1 VSSCIY
7 CGKEITSE
15 SVFCQFCGYNNIPLT
30 LEPGLLLHS
39 GRYEIIQTL
48 ETGGMAILY
57 LARDHNLDTLC
68 TIKIMTD
75 NFKDPEERTYAINKF
90 KDEAVI
96 LARLRHSGLPV
107 VQNHFVEDIRYCLVM
122 DYVKGKSL
130 EDILYDALLNDY
142 YLSPEL
148 VINWGIQIC
157 DILDYLHTYKPMIIH
172 RDVKPD
178 NLMEHEDNRVVLVD
192 FGVAHVFEKRDP
204 GTSVGTTGY
213 ASPEQYLGRA
223 YPQSDIFALGAT
235 LHRLLTGYDPS
246 EAEGN
251 LFLYPSLNKYRDDI
265 PSGLQEIISKAT
277 EMEADNR
284 FSSAKELKEALLN
297 IKLVDI
303 QTKSEETIKKNFYI
317 VSDVEKPLLS
327 DIFKI
332 KTSSLNLFKQQ
343 LSKVLGLDIGSHE
356 IKLLQMG
363 VDSKG
368 HMGPKLISCKKTPDN
383 TVLDGMI
390 INPKKL
396 SETIKSMLKDKENFE
411 VIASLSPYCS
421 AIRTIKIP
429 ATTPEKLPSMLSSN
443 LKQIIPLPVDECY
456 IDYKILSSSDNDK
469 DIKVRITAL
478 RKKAYE
484 NLRKTLFLADL
495 KPDNIVIEPFAMTV
509 LANLIIKDEMKKK
522 NVAIINMGDEG
533 TSLTLMKD
541 GQLSQTSV
549 FFYGGK
555 KLTGAIMQAEM
566 VDYEH
571 AEELK
576 KIRYDNIADK
586 GKIKTNLFHLLIL
599 HVKDWANEIS
609 KSLRYFGSDYRL
621 DKFDSIIFCGGAIQF
636 RDLHKYINT
645 QLKINSYKFCLPKN
659 KKTSLNKQ
667 QFILDKE
674 TALMSCMGLIISSFK
689 DLKEIH
695 EVVSLNNFEL
705 FKIYDQSAI
714 FPEKAMSEEAREDN
728 VDREISSVKDIE
740 EKMSE
745 DKDESSIQEMEQ
757 ENKEEN
763 IIEKVEIEI
772 EEKLEMSPEK
782 EETGIEEKLEEQVK
796 SMKPGT
802 TYYMYMCHACNS
814 INRFSAKFCTCCG
827 EDLLKLRRLSL
838 PRVVVEQS
846 VSILKCP
853 KCNTHNN
860 LQAKFCKSCG
870 VTFIEMASFCLTCNT
885 INRITAKFCNTCGG
899 NVRKVLGLGL
909 FKQLPSIATEYRE
922 CPECNNKNRVFAK
935 FCKTC
940 RCEFVTPSSE
950 KLQIPFSN
958 EEINSK
964 ELIEEL
970 ELIKD
975 MEELTNNHSLS
986 VIISEG

>member
-1 VSSCIY
+1 MSICIY

-15 SVFCQFCGYNNIPLT
+15 SVFCQFCGYNNIPLA
-30 LEPGLLLHS
+30 LEPGMILHS

-57 LARDHNLDTLC
+57 LARDNNLDTLC

-75 NFKDPEERTYAINKF
+75 NFKDPEERTYAISKF

-96 LARLRHSGLPV
+96 LAKLRHPGLPV

-178 NLMEHEDNRVVLVD
+178 NLMEHEGNRVVLVD

-213 ASPEQYLGRA
+213 ASPEQYLGKA

-235 LHRLLTGYDPS
+235 LHRLLTGYDPA

-251 LFLYPSLNKYRDDI
+251 LFIYPSLNKYRDDI
-265 PSGLQEIISKAT
+265 PAGLQDIISKAT
-277 EMEADNR
+277 EMEAENR
-284 FSSAKELKEALLN
+284 FSSAKEFKEALLK
-297 IKLVDI
+297 IKVVDRE
-303 QTKSEETIKKNFYI
+303 TKQEEVIKKTSPHLF
-317 VSDVEKPLLS
+317 EKPLLS

-332 KTSSLNLFKQQ
+332 KTSNLNQFKQQ

-383 TVLDGMI
+383 TVVNGMI

-396 SETIKSMLKDKENFE
+396 SETIKSILKDKEDFD

-421 AIRTIKIP
+421 VIRTIKVP
-429 ATTPEKLPSMLSSN
+429 VTSAEKLPSMLSSN
-443 LKQIIPLPVDECY
+443 LKQLIPLPVEECY
-456 IDYKILSSSDNDK
+456 IDYKILSSHDSDRDM
-469 DIKVRITAL
+469 KVRIIAL
-478 RKKAYE
+478 RKEAYD
-484 NLRKTLFLADL
+484 NLRKTLFMADL
-495 KPDNIVIEPFAMTV
+495 DPDNIIIEPFAMTV
-509 LANLIIKDEMKKK
+509 LANLIIKDESKKK

-541 GQLSQTSV
+541 GHLSQTAV
-549 FFYGGK
+549 FSYGGH
-555 KLTGAIMQAEM
+555 KLTEAIMKAEM

-571 AEELK
+571 AEEIK
-576 KIRYDNIADK
+576 KIKCDNIIDINN
-586 GKIKTNLFHLLIL
+586 IKTNLFHLLIL
-599 HVKDWANEIS
+599 HVKEWATEIS

-659 KKTSLNKQ
+659 KKTSINKQ

-689 DLKEIH
+689 ELKEIN
-695 EVVSLNNFEL
+695 EVVRLNNFEL
-705 FKIYDQSAI
+705 FKIYGQSTQENMLPLEEDKKGSPVEKDMEKI
-714 FPEKAMSEEAREDN
+714 SEEPEKLSTGKFEQKQEDRI
-728 VDREISSVKDIE
+728 DR
-740 EKMSE
+740 
-745 DKDESSIQEMEQ
+745 
-757 ENKEEN
+757 
-763 IIEKVEIEI
+763 VEIEI
-772 EEKLEMSPEK
+772 EEKTDPS
-782 EETGIEEKLEEQVK
+782 EEARVFEEEISVK
-796 SMKPGT
+796 SGKPRT
-802 TYYMYMCHACNS
+802 THYMYMCHACNS

-827 EDLLKLRRLSL
+827 EDLVKLRRLSL
-838 PRVVVEQS
+838 PRVIIEKS
-846 VSILKCP
+846 VSMLECP
-853 KCNTHNN
+853 RCNTHNN
-860 LQAKFCKSCG
+860 LNARFCKSCG

-909 FKQLPSIATEYRE
+909 FKQLPSIANEYRE
-922 CPECNNKNRVFAK
+922 CPECKNKNRVFAK

-940 RCEFVTPSSE
+940 RHEFVTPGSE
-950 KLQIPFSN
+950 NLQIPFITQ
-958 EEINSK
+958 EITSK

-970 ELIKD
+970 DLIKD
-975 MEELTNNHSLS
+975 MEEL
-986 VIISEG
+986 SEGNLLIDLDMTKDLSKQLQKK

>member
-1 VSSCIY
+1 MSICIY

-15 SVFCQFCGYNNIPLT
+15 SVFCQFCGYNNIPLA
-30 LEPGLLLHS
+30 LEPGMILHS

-57 LARDHNLDTLC
+57 IARDNNLDTLC

-75 NFKDPEERTYAINKF
+75 NFKDPEERAYAISKF

-96 LARLRHSGLPV
+96 LAKLRHPGLPV

-122 DYVKGKSL
+122 DYMKGKSL

-178 NLMEHEDNRVVLVD
+178 NLMEHGNNRVVLVD
-192 FGVAHVFEKRDP
+192 LGVAHVFEKRDP

-213 ASPEQYLGRA
+213 ASPEQYLGKA

-246 EAEGN
+246 ESEGN
-251 LFLYPSLNKYRDDI
+251 LFIYPSLNKYRDDM
-265 PSGLQEIISKAT
+265 PPGLQEIISKAT
-277 EMEADNR
+277 EMEAENR
-284 FSSAKELKEALLN
+284 FSSAKEFKEALLS
-297 IKLVDI
+297 IKVVE
-303 QTKSEETIKKNFYI
+303 TRTEEKETLPKNPT
-317 VSDVEKPLLS
+317 VVPEKPLLS

-332 KTSSLNLFKQQ
+332 KTSNLNQFKQQ
-343 LSKVLGLDIGSHE
+343 LSTVIGLDIGSHE

-383 TVLDGMI
+383 TVSNGMI
-390 INPKKL
+390 INPEKV
-396 SETIKSMLKDKENFE
+396 SETIKSILKDREHFDI
-411 VIASLSPYCS
+411 IASISPYCS
-421 AIRTIKIP
+421 AIRTLKVP
-429 ATTPEKLPSMLSSN
+429 VTSAEKLPSMLSSN
-443 LKQIIPLPVDECY
+443 LKQIIPLPVEDCY
-456 IDYKILSSSDNDK
+456 IDYQILPYHDNDR
-469 DIKVRITAL
+469 DMKVRIIAL
-478 RKKAYE
+478 RKKAYD
-484 NLRKTLFLADL
+484 NLRKTLFMADL
-495 KPDNIVIEPFAMTV
+495 NPDNIIIEPFAMTV

-541 GQLSQTSV
+541 GQLAQTTV
-549 FFYGGK
+549 FPYGGRK
-555 KLTGAIMQAEM
+555 VTEAIMQAEM

-576 KIRYDNIADK
+576 KVKYDNITDN
-586 GKIKTNLFHLLIL
+586 IKTNFFHLLIM
-599 HVKDWANEIS
+599 HVKDWATEIS
-609 KSLRYFGSDYRL
+609 KSLRYFGADYRL

-659 KKTSLNKQ
+659 KKTSVNKQ

-705 FKIYDQSAI
+705 FKIYNQTTL
-714 FPEKAMSEEAREDN
+714 FPEKVLPVE
-728 VDREISSVKDIE
+728 E
-740 EKMSE
+740 EKKNPAGVEETKSDETDKCAVDNFEEKQE
-745 DKDESSIQEMEQ
+745 D
-757 ENKEEN
+757 
-763 IIEKVEIEI
+763 IIEKVEFET
-772 EEKLEMSPEK
+772 EEKSEKISEEEPVPEK
-782 EETGIEEKLEEQVK
+782 SVK
-796 SMKPGT
+796 SVKPRT
-802 TYYMYMCHACNS
+802 THYMYMCHACNS

-827 EDLLKLRRLSL
+827 EDLVKLRRLSL
-838 PRVVVEQS
+838 PRVIVEQS

-860 LQAKFCKSCG
+860 MHAKFCKSCG

-899 NVRKVLGLGL
+899 NVRKVLGLSL

-922 CPECNNKNRVFAK
+922 CPECKNKNRVFAK

-940 RCEFVTPSSE
+940 RYEFVNTCSGNS
-950 KLQIPFSN
+950 QIPFITQ
-958 EEINSK
+958 EITSK
-964 ELIEEL
+964 ELTEEL
-970 ELIKD
+970 DLIQD
-975 MEELTNNHSLS
+975 MEELNTDNLN
-986 VIISEG
+986 V

>member
-1 VSSCIY
+1 MSSCIY

-30 LEPGLLLHS
+30 LEPGVLLHS

-57 LARDHNLDTLC
+57 IARDHNLDTLC

-75 NFKDPEERTYAINKF
+75 NFKDPEERAYAISKF

-96 LARLRHSGLPV
+96 LAKLRHPGLPV

-178 NLMEHEDNRVVLVD
+178 NLMEHEDNHVVLVD

-213 ASPEQYLGRA
+213 ASPEQYLGKA

-251 LFLYPSLNKYRDDI
+251 LFIYPSLNKYRDDM

-277 EMEADNR
+277 EMEAENR
-284 FSSAKELKEALLN
+284 FSSAKEFKEALLK
-297 IKLVDI
+297 IKVADT
-303 QTKSEETIKKNFYI
+303 QVKPEESVKKTSAP
-317 VSDVEKPLLS
+317 VSEKPLLS

-332 KTSSLNLFKQQ
+332 KTSNLNQFKQQ
-343 LSKVLGLDIGSHE
+343 LSKVIGLDIGSHE

-383 TVLDGMI
+383 TVSNGMI

-396 SETIKSMLKDKENFE
+396 SETIKSMLKDKENFD

-421 AIRTIKIP
+421 VIRTIKVP
-429 ATTPEKLPSMLSSN
+429 VTSADKLPSLLSSS
-443 LKQIIPLPVDECY
+443 LKQIIPLPVEECY
-456 IDYKILSSSDNDK
+456 IDYKILPSHNNDR
-469 DIKVRITAL
+469 DMKVRIIAL
-478 RKKAYE
+478 VKKAYD
-484 NLRKTLFLADL
+484 NLKETLFLANL
-495 KPDNIVIEPFAMTV
+495 KPDNVIIEPFAMTV
-509 LANLIIKDEMKKK
+509 LANLIIKDEIKRK

-541 GQLSQTSV
+541 GQLSQTTV
-549 FFYGGK
+549 FPYGGH
-555 KLTGAIMQAEM
+555 KLTEAIMQAEM

-576 KIRYDNIADK
+576 KIKYDNIKD
-586 GKIKTNLFHLLIL
+586 INNTKTNFFHLLIL
-599 HVKDWANEIS
+599 HVKDWATGIS
-609 KSLRYFGSDYRL
+609 KALRYFGSDYRL

-636 RDLHKYINT
+636 RELHKYINT

-659 KKTSLNKQ
+659 KKTSVNKQ

-705 FKIYDQSAI
+705 FKLYDRPAQ
-714 FPEKAMSEEAREDN
+714 EKVLPGED
-728 VDREISSVKDIE
+728 DKKSSSFGTDIE
-740 EKMSE
+740 KSSDEPDNLPVGEIE
-745 DKDESSIQEMEQ
+745 DIQED
-757 ENKEEN
+757 
-763 IIEKVEIEI
+763 IIEKIEI
-772 EEKLEMSPEK
+772 DEKPEISEEEERELEEEKS
-782 EETGIEEKLEEQVK
+782 IK
-796 SMKPGT
+796 SMRPRT
-802 TYYMYMCHACNS
+802 THYMYMCHACNS
-814 INRFSAKFCTCCG
+814 INRFSAKFCTYCG
-827 EDLLKLRRLSL
+827 EDLVKLRRLSL
-838 PRVVVEQS
+838 PRVISEQS
-846 VSILKCP
+846 GSILKCP
-853 KCNTHNN
+853 RCNTHNN
-860 LQAKFCKSCG
+860 LHAKFCKSCG

-922 CPECNNKNRVFAK
+922 CPECKNKNRVFAK

-940 RCEFVTPSSE
+940 RYEFVTPGSE
-950 KLQIPFSN
+950 NSQIPFITQ
-958 EEINSK
+958 EITSK
-964 ELIEEL
+964 ELTEEL
-970 ELIKD
+970 DLIKD
-975 MEELTNNHSLS
+975 MEEL
-986 VIISEG
+986 SEDNLNV